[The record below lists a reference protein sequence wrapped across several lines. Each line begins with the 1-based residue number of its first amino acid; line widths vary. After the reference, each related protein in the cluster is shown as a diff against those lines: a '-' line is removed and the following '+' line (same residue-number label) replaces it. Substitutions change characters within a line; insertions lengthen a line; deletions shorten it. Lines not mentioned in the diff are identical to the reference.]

1 MINPRC
7 IRIFFSKKEA
17 QKAEKIF
24 KEGGFEC
31 YIKEDM
37 FEKLRLPDLG
47 MLPRYRL
54 YVDKNDIKKSAE
66 YLKRIKIGEIE
77 G

>member
-17 QKAEKIF
+17 QNAKKVF
-24 KEGGFEC
+24 SDGGFEC
-31 YIKEDM
+31 YITEDM

-54 YVDKNDIKKSAE
+54 YIDKMDIKKSAE
-66 YLKRIKIGEIE
+66 YLKKIKTEEIE